1 MTTHLQVVVDCEG
14 RGKYDDAIVTRIAL
28 CPFRFD
34 EGYIPYDKLL
44 ERTLYIPIDQDEQI
58 QMGRKTDQ
66 LTEGWWAQQSEELRK
81 ESYYPTE
88 RDVSVKKMFDLSKA
102 FLRRWNYHYSES
114 FLWARNC
121 AYEYGKLSSLNDTVY
136 PGEKHVFNGWKW
148 QECKTYNYIMSGGE
162 TERWMPENVE
172 DYGFQY
178 HNAKHDAAFDA
189 YRLINLWHKQ

>member
-1 MTTHLQVVVDCEG
+1 MLYCFTSASPCI
-14 RGKYDDAIVTRIAL
+14 AIAPSKEVL
-28 CPFRFD
+28 D
-34 EGYIPYDKLL
+34 E
-44 ERTLYIPIDQDEQI
+44 
-58 QMGRKTDQ
+58 
-66 LTEGWWAQQSEELRK
+66 
-81 ESYYPTE
+81 
-88 RDVSVKKMFDLSKA
+88 
-102 FLRRWNYHYSES
+102 
-114 FLWARNC
+114 
-121 AYEYGKLSSLNDTVY
+121 KLSSLNDTVY